1 MTIDTEY
8 FEAAWE
14 QYGDDDDLANIY
26 RQEALDCGDDGPDLE
41 QDALGM
47 CVVGGTVQGPLPLPA
62 YIPRPTLE
70 PVADDNVPF

>member
-1 MTIDTEY
+1 MTHATNWEY
-8 FEAAWE
+8 WAEANA
-14 QYGDDDDLANIY
+14 GDDDDLANIY

-41 QDALGM
+41 QDALGNW
-47 CVVGGTVQGPLPLPA
+47 VLGGTVQGPLPLPA

>member
-41 QDALGM
+41 QDALGNW
-47 CVVGGTVQGPLPLPA
+47 VLGGTVQGPLPLPA

-70 PVADDNVPF
+70 PVADANVPF

>member
-8 FEAAWE
+8 YEAAWE

-26 RQEALDCGDDGPDLE
+26 RQEALGCAEDDHDVDANGDWVEPD
-41 QDALGM
+41 
-47 CVVGGTVQGPLPLPA
+47 TVHGPLPLPA